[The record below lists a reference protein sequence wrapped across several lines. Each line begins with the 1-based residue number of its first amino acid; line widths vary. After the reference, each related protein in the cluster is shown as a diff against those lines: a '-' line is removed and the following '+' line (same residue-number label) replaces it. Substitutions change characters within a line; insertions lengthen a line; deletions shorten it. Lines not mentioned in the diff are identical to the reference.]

1 MAKSCRGLGIQG
13 VQVHGARLVAL
24 MQVHAVTHILTLNTA
39 DFSRYAGITAMD
51 PASAIAAV
59 P

>member
-1 MAKSCRGLGIQG
+1 
-13 VQVHGARLVAL
+13 